1 MSSVAQNP
9 AENNQHL
16 GTKYRPN
23 FMFVYF
29 I

>member
-1 MSSVAQNP
+1 MSSVAQNS

-16 GTKYRPN
+16 GTKYRLN
-23 FMFVYF
+23 FVFVYF